1 MLKELFK
8 NIINRKPKESDDR
21 TVLITFKDSLPKGE
35 HNPRFVSAKKFTHKG
50 QTYVSLQYRWYGGE
64 NADMIKIVVS
74 QERHDALWERARKE
88 WKEEQEESGRRNKH
102 LDDMIRSMSP
112 CGVRRYIKT
121 KE

>member
-21 TVLITFKDSLPKGE
+21 TVLITFKDSLPKGK
-35 HNPRFVSAKKFTHKG
+35 HNPRFVSAQKFTHKG

-64 NADMIKIVVS
+64 NADIIKIVIS

-88 WKEEQEESGRRNKH
+88 WEEEREEMQKH
-102 LDDMIRSMSP
+102 QKKMDDLIRGFTP
-112 CGVRRYIKT
+112 NGPFENLVI
-121 KE
+121 